1 MADLAHP
8 RLAAAIV
15 AAIITACRAA
25 AARSPGVRRL
35 YAGVTLSSF
44 PRQTRCLTRVRG
56 ARGHGSGIARA
67 IALAVSEEG
76 GRVIAAGRRPD
87 DLAGAYSGRDIDIEQ
102 VDVTDESSIAA
113 LAGRIGVVDHVVS
126 TASARARGGYR
137 DLTASLV
144 NASFDTKVTGP
155 LLLAKH
161 FAGNLAPDGSFLFM
175 SGATALK
182 PAPGM
187 LAVAATNAAVDA
199 IVAGLAPIR
208 VNAIAPGTIDTGAY
222 DALGDERK
230 AALFQARSAA
240 NPARRI
246 GTADDVAA
254 AALAALTNGFL
265 TGVSIPVDGGEHLV

>member
-1 MADLAHP
+1 MPALKDRTVLVIG
-8 RLAAAIV
+8 R
-15 AAIITACRAA
+15 
-25 AARSPGVRRL
+25 
-35 YAGVTLSSF
+35 
-44 PRQTRCLTRVRG
+44 
-56 ARGHGSGIARA
+56 GSGIAQA
-67 IALAVSEEG
+67 IALAVSEHG
-76 GRVIAAGRRPD
+76 GRVIAAGRHPE
-87 DLAGAYSGRDIDIEQ
+87 DLAGSYRGMDIGIEQ

-113 LAGRIGVVDHVVS
+113 LASRIARLDHVVS
-126 TASARARGGYR
+126 AASARARGGYG

-144 NASFDTKVTGP
+144 NASFGIKVTGP

-161 FAGNLAPDGSFLFM
+161 LAGNLAPDGSLLFM

-199 IVAGLAPIR
+199 ITAGLAVELAPIR

-230 AALFQARSAA
+230 AALFQARSAT

-246 GTADDVAA
+246 GTADDIAA
-254 AALAALTNGFL
+254 AALMALTNGFL
-265 TGVSIPVDGGEHLV
+265 TGASIPVDGGEHLV

>member
-1 MADLAHP
+1 MTSLKDKTVL
-8 RLAAAIV
+8 
-15 AAIITACRAA
+15 IIGR
-25 AARSPGVRRL
+25 
-35 YAGVTLSSF
+35 
-44 PRQTRCLTRVRG
+44 
-56 ARGHGSGIARA
+56 GSGIARA
-67 IALAVSEEG
+67 IAVAVSDNG
-76 GRVIAAGRRPD
+76 GRVIVAGRHPD
-87 DLAGAYSGRDIDIEQ
+87 DLAGAYRGTDTGIER

-113 LAGRIGVVDHVVS
+113 LAGRIATVDHVVS
-126 TASARARGGYR
+126 TASARARGGFA

-144 NASFDTKVTGP
+144 AASFATKVTGP

-161 FAGNLAPDGSFLFM
+161 FAAKLQAGGSFLFM

-199 IVAGLAPIR
+199 VTAGLAVELAPIR

-222 DALGDERK
+222 DALGDDRK
-230 AALFQARSAA
+230 AALFGARSAA

-246 GTADDVAA
+246 GTADDIAA

>member
-1 MADLAHP
+1 MPCLKDKTVL
-8 RLAAAIV
+8 
-15 AAIITACRAA
+15 IIGR
-25 AARSPGVRRL
+25 
-35 YAGVTLSSF
+35 
-44 PRQTRCLTRVRG
+44 
-56 ARGHGSGIARA
+56 GSGIARA

-76 GRVIAAGRRPD
+76 GQVIAAGRHPQ
-87 DLAGAYSGRDIDIEQ
+87 DLAESYRGMDIGIEQ

-113 LAGRIGVVDHVVS
+113 LAGQVAKVDHVVS
-126 TASARARGGYR
+126 TASARTRGGYR

-144 NASFDTKVTGP
+144 NASFGTKVTGP
-155 LLLAKH
+155 VLLAKH
-161 FAGNLAPDGSFLFM
+161 LAGNLPPDGSFLFM

-199 IVAGLAPIR
+199 ITAGLAVELAPIR

-222 DALGDERK
+222 DALGDEQK
-230 AALFQARSAA
+230 AALFHARSAA

-246 GTADDVAA
+246 GTADDIAA

-265 TGVSIPVDGGEHLV
+265 TGASIPVDGGEHLV

>member
-1 MADLAHP
+1 MPSLKDRTVLVIG
-8 RLAAAIV
+8 R
-15 AAIITACRAA
+15 
-25 AARSPGVRRL
+25 
-35 YAGVTLSSF
+35 
-44 PRQTRCLTRVRG
+44 
-56 ARGHGSGIARA
+56 GSGIARA
-67 IALAVSEEG
+67 IALVVSEDG
-76 GRVIAAGRRPD
+76 GRVIAAGRHPG
-87 DLAGAYSGRDIDIEQ
+87 DLADAYSGRDIDIEQ
-102 VDVTDESSIAA
+102 VDVTDESSVAA
-113 LAGRIGVVDHVVS
+113 LAGRIGTVDHVVS

-144 NASFDTKVTGP
+144 NASFDAKVTGP

-161 FAGNLAPDGSFLFM
+161 FAGILAPDGSFLFM

-199 IVAGLAPIR
+199 IVAGLAVELAPIR

-230 AALFQARSAA
+230 TALFKARSAA

-254 AALAALTNGFL
+254 AALAVLTNGFL